1 MRRTAVVVLVT
12 AVYVIQP
19 EISAQSKPSLEQLLD
34 RMAAYLTDYETQ
46 LSSVVA
52 DERFT
57 QRVVYTR
64 AYTDGVPEIGRM
76 PSESDLRTD
85 NEQRR
90 LESEIGFIR
99 LPGGS
104 VWLGF
109 RDVRRINGREVARR
123 AQSVSD
129 VLASDTDVMTKAR
142 AIAEASAA
150 HNLGTPRTTNV
161 PTAALEIIHPRN
173 FAAHRFE
180 MRGEDTV
187 RRTRV
192 AVIGFTEVRRPPL
205 VTNLAGKELVSRG
218 RIWVEPSTGA
228 VWRVEWI
235 YAPAVGV
242 PSSLRVEFDTHDKLG
257 MLVPLEM
264 REEFRSFGGIEAR
277 GNGVAQYSNFRRFGT
292 GARIVPQLP

>member
-1 MRRTAVVVLVT
+1 VVLVMAACLSKRET
-12 AVYVIQP
+12 
-19 EISAQSKPSLEQLLD
+19 SAQSQPSLDQLLD
-34 RMAAYLTDYETQ
+34 RMGAYLVAYESQ

-52 DERFT
+52 DERFL

-64 AYTDGVPEIGRM
+64 AYTDGVP
-76 PSESDLRTD
+76 DTND
-85 NEQRR
+85 EQRR

-109 RDVRRINGREVARR
+109 RDVRRINGREVARG
-123 AQSVSD
+123 AQSVGD
-129 VLASDTDVMTKAR
+129 VLASGTDVTTKAR

-173 FAAHRFE
+173 FAAHQFE

-192 AVIGFTEVRRPPL
+192 AMIGFTEVRRPPL
-205 VTNLAGKELVSRG
+205 VTNLGGTELVSRG
-218 RIWVEPSTGA
+218 RIWVDPSTGA

-242 PSSLRVEFDTHDKLG
+242 PSSLRVEFDRHDQLG

-264 REEFRSFGGIEAR
+264 REEFRSYGGLDAR
-277 GNGVAQYSNFRRFGT
+277 GSGVASYTNFRRFGT
-292 GARIVPQLP
+292 SARIVPQAP

>member
-1 MRRTAVVVLVT
+1 
-12 AVYVIQP
+12 
-19 EISAQSKPSLEQLLD
+19 
-34 RMAAYLTDYETQ
+34 MAAYLTDYETQ

-64 AYTDGVPEIGRM
+64 AYTDGVPETN
-76 PSESDLRTD
+76 D
-85 NEQRR
+85 EQRR

-99 LPGGS
+99 LPGGL

-129 VLASDTDVMTKAR
+129 VLASGTDVMTKAR

-173 FAAHRFE
+173 FAAHQFE
-180 MRGEDTV
+180 MRGEDAV

-218 RIWVEPSTGA
+218 RIWVDPSTGA

-264 REEFRSFGGIEAR
+264 REEFRSFGGLEAR

-292 GARIVPQLP
+292 SARIVPQPQ

>member
-1 MRRTAVVVLVT
+1 MIWRSSSFVVVALLL
-12 AVYVIQP
+12 AA
-19 EISAQSKPSLEQLLD
+19 SARAQSKPELGQLLD

-52 DERFT
+52 DERFS

-64 AYTDGVPEIGRM
+64 AYTDGVPETN
-76 PSESDLRTD
+76 D
-85 NEQRR
+85 EQRR

-109 RDVRRINGREVARR
+109 RDVRRINGRAVARR

-129 VLASDTDVMTKAR
+129 VLASGTGVMTKAR

-173 FAAHRFE
+173 FAAHQFE

-218 RIWVEPSTGA
+218 RIWVDPSTGA

-264 REEFRSFGGIEAR
+264 REDFRSFGGIEAH
-277 GNGVAQYSNFRRFGT
+277 GNGVAHYSNFRRFGT
-292 GARIVPQLP
+292 GARIVPQQP

>member
-1 MRRTAVVVLVT
+1 MKSAGAVLAACCLFAT
-12 AVYVIQP
+12 QLT
-19 EISAQSKPSLEQLLD
+19 AQSKPALGQLLD
-34 RMAAYLTDYETQ
+34 RLAAYLTDYETQ

-52 DERFT
+52 DERFS
-57 QRVVYTR
+57 QRIFYAR
-64 AYTDGVPEIGRM
+64 ADSDGAPFSAGQLSRET
-76 PSESDLRTD
+76 SD
-85 NEQRR
+85 EQRR

-99 LPGGS
+99 LPGAS

-109 RDVRRINGREVARR
+109 RDVRRINGREVVRG

-129 VLASDTDVMTKAR
+129 VLASGADVMTKAR

-150 HNLGTPRTTNV
+150 HNLGAPRTTNV

-173 FAAHRFE
+173 FAAHQFE
-180 MRGEDTV
+180 LRGEETV

-205 VTNLAGKELVSRG
+205 VTNLAGTELVSRG

-242 PSSLRVEFDTHDKLG
+242 PSSLRVEFDRHDTLG

-264 REEFRSFGGIEAR
+264 REEFRSFGGLDAR
-277 GNGVAQYSNFRRFGT
+277 GSGVASYTNFRRFGT
-292 GARIVPQLP
+292 GARIIPQSP

>member
-1 MRRTAVVVLVT
+1 MTRRLLTPLVAVVLI
-12 AVYVIQP
+12 AA
-19 EISAQSKPSLEQLLD
+19 SLAAQSKPSAEQLLD
-34 RMAAYLTDYETQ
+34 LMGAYLVDYESQ

-52 DERFT
+52 DERFI

-76 PSESDLRTD
+76 PSESDLRTND
-85 NEQRR
+85 EQRR

-109 RDVRRINGREVARR
+109 RDVRRINGREVARG

-129 VLASDTDVMTKAR
+129 LLASGADVMTKAR

-150 HNLGTPRTTNV
+150 HNLGSPRTTNV

-173 FAAHRFE
+173 FAAHQFE
-180 MRGEDTV
+180 LRGEDTV

-218 RIWVEPSTGA
+218 RIWVDPSTGA
-228 VWRVEWI
+228 IWRVEWI

-242 PSSLRVEFDTHDKLG
+242 PSSLRVEFGTHDKLG

-264 REEFRSFGGIEAR
+264 REEFRSFGGLDAR
-277 GNGVAQYSNFRRFGT
+277 GSGVAYYTNFRRFST
-292 GARIVPQLP
+292 GARMIPQLP

>member
-1 MRRTAVVVLVT
+1 MTRRLLTPLVAVVLI
-12 AVYVIQP
+12 AA
-19 EISAQSKPSLEQLLD
+19 SLAAQSKPSVEQLLD
-34 RMAAYLTDYETQ
+34 LMGAYLVDYESQ

-52 DERFT
+52 DERFI

-64 AYTDGVPEIGRM
+64 ASTDGVPEIGRM
-76 PSESDLRTD
+76 PSESDLRTND
-85 NEQRR
+85 EQRR

-109 RDVRRINGREVARR
+109 RDVRRINGREVARG

-129 VLASDTDVMTKAR
+129 LLASGADVMTKAR

-173 FAAHRFE
+173 FAAHQFE
-180 MRGEDTV
+180 LRGEDTV

-218 RIWVEPSTGA
+218 RIWVDPSTGA
-228 VWRVEWI
+228 IWRVEWI

-264 REEFRSFGGIEAR
+264 REEFRSFGGLDAR
-277 GNGVAQYSNFRRFGT
+277 GSGVAYYTNFRRFGT
-292 GARIVPQLP
+292 GARMIPQLP

>member
-1 MRRTAVVVLVT
+1 MKPVIVVAVLL
-12 AVYVIQP
+12 AA
-19 EISAQSKPSLEQLLD
+19 SAHAQSKPELEQLLE
-34 RMAAYLTDYETQ
+34 RMAAYLTEYETQ

-52 DERFT
+52 EERFT
-57 QRVVYTR
+57 QKVTYTR
-64 AYTDGVPEIGRM
+64 AYTDGVPETN
-76 PSESDLRTD
+76 D
-85 NEQRR
+85 EQRR

-99 LPGGS
+99 LPGS
-104 VWLGF
+104 SDWLGF
-109 RDVRRINGREVARR
+109 RDVRKVNGREVARR

-129 VLASDTDVMTKAR
+129 VLASGTDVTTKAR

-180 MRGEDTV
+180 LRGEDTV

-192 AVIGFTEVRRPPL
+192 AVIGFTDVRRPPL
-205 VTNLAGKELVSRG
+205 VKNPADKELVSRG
-218 RIWVEPSTGA
+218 RIWIDPSTGGI
-228 VWRVEWI
+228 WRVEWI
-235 YAPAVGV
+235 YAAVAGA
-242 PSSLRVEFDTHDKLG
+242 PSGLRVEFDRNDALG

-264 REEFRSFGGIEAR
+264 REDFRSFGGLEAH

>member
-1 MRRTAVVVLVT
+1 MIWRSVVLVAAALLT
-12 AVYVIQP
+12 SAS
-19 EISAQSKPSLEQLLD
+19 ISAQSKPSLEQLLD
-34 RMAAYLTDYETQ
+34 LMGAYLVEYESH

-64 AYTDGVPEIGRM
+64 AHTDGLPETN
-76 PSESDLRTD
+76 D
-85 NEQRR
+85 EQRR

-109 RDVRRINGREVARR
+109 RDVRKINGREVARR
-123 AQSVSD
+123 AQTVSD
-129 VLASDTDVMTKAR
+129 LLASGTDVMTKAR

-180 MRGEDTV
+180 MRGEETV

-192 AVIGFTEVRRPPL
+192 VVIGFTEVRRPPL
-205 VTNLAGKELVSRG
+205 VANLGGKELVSRG
-218 RIWVEPSTGA
+218 RIWVDPSTGA

-242 PSSLRVEFDTHDKLG
+242 PSSLRVEFDTDDKLG
-257 MLVPLEM
+257 ILVPLEM
-264 REEFRSFGGIEAR
+264 REEFRSFGGLDAR
-277 GNGVAQYSNFRRFGT
+277 GSGVAQYSNFRRFGT
-292 GARIVPQLP
+292 SARIVPQPE

>member
-1 MRRTAVVVLVT
+1 MRLTLTFVVSLSIAT
-12 AVYVIQP
+12 G
-19 EISAQSKPSLEQLLD
+19 AQAPTLETLLE

-64 AYTDGVPEIGRM
+64 AYTDGVPE
-76 PSESDLRTD
+76 T
-85 NEQRR
+85 NQEQRR

-104 VWLGF
+104 GWLGF
-109 RDVRRINGREVARR
+109 RDVRKVNGREVARR

-129 VLASDTDVMTKAR
+129 LLTSGTNVTAKAR

-173 FAAHRFE
+173 FAAHQFE
-180 MRGEDTV
+180 MRGADTV
-187 RRTRV
+187 GRTPV
-192 AVIGFTEVRRPPL
+192 VVIGFTETRRPPL
-205 VTNLAGKELVSRG
+205 VVNPAGQPLVSRG
-218 RIWVEPSTGA
+218 RIWVEAATGA
-228 VWRVEWI
+228 VWRIEWI
-235 YAPAVGV
+235 YAPPSGA
-242 PSSLRVEFDTHDKLG
+242 PSSLRVDFGSHDKLG
-257 MLVPLEM
+257 ILVPQQM
-264 REEFRSFGGIEAR
+264 REDFRAFGGLEAY
-277 GNGVAQYSNFRRFGT
+277 GSGVAQYSNFRRFGT

>member
-1 MRRTAVVVLVT
+1 MKAGGALL
-12 AVYVIQP
+12 AACCLFAAQP
-19 EISAQSKPSLEQLLD
+19 AAQSTPSLEQLLD
-34 RMAAYLTDYETQ
+34 RMGAYLTEYESQ
-46 LSSVVA
+46 LSSIVA
-52 DERFT
+52 DERFS
-57 QRVVYTR
+57 QHVVYTR
-64 AYTDGVPEIGRM
+64 AYTDGVPETN
-76 PSESDLRTD
+76 D
-85 NEQRR
+85 QRR
-90 LESEIGFIR
+90 HLESEIGFIR

-109 RDVRRINGREVARR
+109 RDVRRVNGRAVARP

-129 VLASDTDVMTKAR
+129 VLASGTDVMTKAT

-173 FAAHRFE
+173 FAAHQFE

-205 VTNLAGKELVSRG
+205 VTNPAGKELVSRG
-218 RIWVEPSTGA
+218 RIWVDPSTGA

-264 REEFRSFGGIEAR
+264 REEFRSFGGIEAH

-292 GARIVPQLP
+292 GARIVPQQP

>member
-1 MRRTAVVVLVT
+1 MKAGGAFL
-12 AVYVIQP
+12 AACCLLAAQP
-19 EISAQSKPSLEQLLD
+19 AAQSTPSLEQLLD

-52 DERFT
+52 DERFS

-64 AYTDGVPEIGRM
+64 AYTDGVPETN
-76 PSESDLRTD
+76 D
-85 NEQRR
+85 EQRR

-129 VLASDTDVMTKAR
+129 VLASGTDVMTKAR

-173 FAAHRFE
+173 FAAHQFE

-218 RIWVEPSTGA
+218 RIWVDPSTGA

-264 REEFRSFGGIEAR
+264 REEFRSFGGIEAH

-292 GARIVPQLP
+292 SARIVPQQP

>member
-1 MRRTAVVVLVT
+1 MRLTLTVVVALSV
-12 AVYVIQP
+12 AV
-19 EISAQSKPSLEQLLD
+19 SAQPPTLETLLE
-34 RMAAYLTDYETQ
+34 RMAAYLTEYETQ

-64 AYTDGVPEIGRM
+64 AYTDGVPE
-76 PSESDLRTD
+76 T
-85 NEQRR
+85 NQEQRR
-90 LESEIGFIR
+90 LDSEIGFIR
-99 LPGGS
+99 LPGS
-104 VWLGF
+104 SDWLGF
-109 RDVRRINGREVARR
+109 RDVRKVNGREVARS

-129 VLASDTDVMTKAR
+129 VLASGTDVTTKAR

-173 FAAHRFE
+173 FAAHQFE
-180 MRGEDTV
+180 LRGEETV

-192 AVIGFTEVRRPPL
+192 AVIGFAEVRRPPL
-205 VTNLAGKELVSRG
+205 VKNPAGKELVSRG
-218 RIWVEPSTGA
+218 RIWVDPKTGGI
-228 VWRVEWI
+228 WRVEWI
-235 YAPAVGV
+235 YAPAVGA
-242 PSSLRVEFDTHDKLG
+242 PSSLRVEFDRNDTLG

-264 REEFRSFGGIEAR
+264 REDFRSFGGLEAY

>member
-1 MRRTAVVVLVT
+1 MRLALAFVAALSV
-12 AVYVIQP
+12 AAG
-19 EISAQSKPSLEQLLD
+19 AQAPTLDTLLE
-34 RMAAYLTDYETQ
+34 RMGAYLTEYETQ

-52 DERFT
+52 EERFT

-64 AYTDGVPEIGRM
+64 AYTDGVPE
-76 PSESDLRTD
+76 T
-85 NEQRR
+85 NEEGRR

-99 LPGGS
+99 LPGS
-104 VWLGF
+104 SDWLGF
-109 RDVRRINGREVARR
+109 RDVRRVNGREVARR

-129 VLASDTDVMTKAR
+129 VLASGADVSAKAR
-142 AIAEASAA
+142 AIADASAA

-173 FAAHRFE
+173 FAAHKFE
-180 MRGEDTV
+180 MRGEETV

-205 VTNLAGKELVSRG
+205 VRNPAGMELVSRG
-218 RIWVEPSTGA
+218 RIWVDPSTGG

-242 PSSLRVEFDTHDKLG
+242 PSSLRVEFDRNDTLG

-292 GARIVPQLP
+292 GARIVPQ